1 MSIRKSVTALV
12 LGSAL
17 ASVPAFSQEET
28 PQYRSEVTVQG
39 VGSFVK
45 DTTQDGARQ
54 SATNSGGVLS
64 NYRFFF
70 NRNHGV
76 EVNYGYTQNTQSY
89 NLTAGAVG
97 VKARSHEVSAAYV
110 FRYPMK
116 RLTPFALAGVGGL
129 VFDPKDAPGL
139 DKQARAAFVYGGGAD
154 FNITRRVFFRAQYR
168 GFVYNSPTFDIPGLN
183 GLDRITHRAEPS
195 AGIGFRL

>member
-1 MSIRKSVTALV
+1 MNAESS
-12 LGSAL
+12 S
-17 ASVPAFSQEET
+17 
-28 PQYRSEVTVQG
+28 
-39 VGSFVK
+39 
-45 DTTQDGARQ
+45 
-54 SATNSGGVLS
+54 
-64 NYRFFF
+64 
-70 NRNHGV
+70 
-76 EVNYGYTQNTQSY
+76 GYTQNTQSY

-97 VKARSHEVSAAYV
+97 VKARSHGVSAAYV

-116 RLTPFALAGVGGL
+116 RLTLFALAGVGGL
-129 VFDPKDAPGL
+129 VFDPKDVKDVPGL